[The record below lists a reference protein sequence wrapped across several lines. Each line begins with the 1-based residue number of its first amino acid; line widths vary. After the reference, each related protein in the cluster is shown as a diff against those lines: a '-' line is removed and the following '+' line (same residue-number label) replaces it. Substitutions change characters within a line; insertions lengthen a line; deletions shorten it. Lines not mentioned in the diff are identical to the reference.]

1 MVECSKKGDTQMK
14 KSYIAVLVIVVGL
27 LAVVLWDKFAP
38 SKSEPSDWAVDE
50 INGAIEEGLVTDSV
64 RADYQANIT
73 REQFCEVV
81 MLAYESISGKKV
93 AESDVKFTDTDNSSV
108 KKAAEMGIVK
118 GHSEEIFAPEELI
131 TREQIAAMLVRM
143 IDATADDVDVNTYNQ
158 ITFAD
163 EKDISDWAKPSVNF
177 AFDQGLITGVG
188 ENMILPQQNTTCE
201 QAIVLAYRAVE
212 KYKK

>member
-1 MVECSKKGDTQMK
+1 MNTIQESIYSLHMAGNVARDKAQYNYEVGMRLFNRELGDAGEA
-14 KSYIAVLVIVVGL
+14 Y
-27 LAVVLWDKFAP
+27 
-38 SKSEPSDWAVDE
+38 
-50 INGAIEEGLVTDSV
+50 
-64 RADYQANIT
+64 
-73 REQFCEVV
+73 
-81 MLAYESISGKKV
+81 AYE
-93 AESDVKFTDTDNSSV
+93 FL